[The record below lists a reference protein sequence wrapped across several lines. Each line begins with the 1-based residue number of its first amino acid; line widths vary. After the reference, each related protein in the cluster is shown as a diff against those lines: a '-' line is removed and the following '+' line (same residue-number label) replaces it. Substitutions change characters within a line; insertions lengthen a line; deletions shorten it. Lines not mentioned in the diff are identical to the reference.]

1 MNAPQTPRPIRRIL
15 VANRGAV
22 AARVIRAAHKLGLE
36 AIAVHSTADAHLPYL
51 KEADAAICIGE
62 GPALQSY
69 LNQQAV
75 LQAAKDCVADA
86 IHPGYGFL
94 SENAQFAEAVE
105 AAGLCFIGPSPRWIR
120 TLGHK
125 TAARELM
132 QQHGM
137 PMTQSSAL
145 LPDDVDAVT
154 AIADDMGYPLMLKP
168 ANGGGGIGMLP
179 VRYRDEVASALRQAQ
194 STATKAFGSVQL
206 YFETLIEKPR
216 HIEFQ
221 FLADRYGNA
230 RCLYE
235 RDCSVQ
241 RRNQKVV
248 EEATAPGIAREAIE
262 QMARRLEAVLG
273 SIGYDVI
280 GTVEMLYT
288 PGTGFTFLEVNT
300 RLQVEHAVT
309 EEVTGIDIVAAQIR
323 LAAGEPLPQVLPA
336 TITCRGHAIEAR
348 VYAEDP
354 VRFFPSPG
362 VMQRFLPPQ
371 GEGIRVE
378 TGYAEGARIS
388 TFYDPMIAKV
398 IAHAADRPTAI
409 AKLRNALETFH
420 VNGVKTNIPFV
431 LRILDDEEF
440 VAARLHTQLGTAIAA
455 ATTNSSQAAAPALRA
470 V

>member
-1 MNAPQTPRPIRRIL
+1 MSTTHTVRRIL

-22 AARVIRAAHKLGLE
+22 AARVIRAAHRLGIE
-36 AIAVHSTADAHLPYL
+36 AVAVHSVADEHLPYL
-51 KEADAAICIGE
+51 QEADATICIGE

-69 LNQQAV
+69 LNQDAV
-75 LQAAKDCVADA
+75 LRAAKECGADA

-94 SENAQFAEAVE
+94 SENAEFAEKVE

-120 TLGHK
+120 ELGHK
-125 TAARELM
+125 TAARALM

-145 LPDDVDAVT
+145 LPDDVEAVT
-154 AIADDMGYPLMLKP
+154 AIADAMGYPLMLKP

-179 VRYRDEVASALRQAQ
+179 VRHRDEVAGAWRQAQ
-194 STATKAFGSVQL
+194 STATKAFGNAQL
-206 YFETLIEKPR
+206 YFETLIEQPR

-221 FLADRYGNA
+221 FLADRYGKV
-230 RCLYE
+230 RCLFE

-248 EEATAPGIAREAIE
+248 EEATAPGIAREAVE
-262 QMARRLEAVLG
+262 QMAARLENILSG
-273 SIGYDVI
+273 IGYDVI

-288 PGTGFTFLEVNT
+288 PSTGFTFLEVNT

-309 EEVTGIDIVAAQIR
+309 EQVTGIDIVAAQIR
-323 LAAGEPLPQVLPA
+323 LAAGECLDAVLPA
-336 TITCRGHAIEAR
+336 QIACTGHAIEAR
-348 VYAEDP
+348 IYAEDP

-362 VMQRFLPPQ
+362 VMNTFEKPA

-378 TGYAEGARIS
+378 TGYGEGSRIS

-398 IAHAADRPTAI
+398 IAHAADRESAI
-409 AKLRNALETFH
+409 ARLRDALQAFH
-420 VNGVKTNIPFV
+420 VSGVKTNIPFV
-431 LRILDDEEF
+431 LRILDDEDF
-440 VAARLHTQLGTAIAA
+440 RAARLHTQLGTAIAA
-455 ATTNSSQAAAPALRA
+455 RKPEAAVA
-470 V
+470 

>member
-1 MNAPQTPRPIRRIL
+1 MRSPHTVRRIL

-36 AIAVHSTADAHLPYL
+36 AVAVHSTADADLPYL
-51 KEADAAICIGE
+51 KDADATVCIGE

-69 LNQQAV
+69 LNQDAV
-75 LQAAKDCVADA
+75 LRAAKECGADA

-94 SENAQFAEAVE
+94 SENAQFAETVE

-120 TLGHK
+120 ELGHK
-125 TAARELM
+125 TAARALM

-145 LPDDVDAVT
+145 LPDDADAVT
-154 AIADDMGYPLMLKP
+154 AIADAMGYPLMLKP
-168 ANGGGGIGMLP
+168 ANGGGGIGMVP
-179 VRYRDEVASALRQAQ
+179 VRHRDEVAGALRQAQ
-194 STATKAFGSVQL
+194 STAAKAFGNAQL
-206 YFETLIEKPR
+206 YFETLIDKPR

-221 FLADRYGNA
+221 FLADRHGRA
-230 RCLYE
+230 RCLHE

-248 EEATAPGIAREAIE
+248 EEATAPGIARDEVE
-262 QMARRLEAVLG
+262 RMARRLETILSG
-273 SIGYDVI
+273 IGYDVI

-288 PGTGFTFLEVNT
+288 PATGFTFLEVNT

-323 LAAGEPLPQVLPA
+323 LAAGEPLAQVLPER
-336 TITCRGHAIEAR
+336 IGCSGHAIEAR
-348 VYAEDP
+348 IYAEDP

-362 VMQRFLPPQ
+362 VMNRFQPPA
-371 GEGIRVE
+371 GEGLRVE
-378 TGYAEGARIS
+378 TGYGEGARTS

-398 IAHAADRPTAI
+398 IAHAPDRAAAI
-409 AKLRNALETFH
+409 AKLRGALESFH

-431 LRILDDEEF
+431 LRILDDEDF
-440 VAARLHTQLGTAIAA
+440 AAGRLHTQLGAAIAA
-455 ATTNSSQAAAPALRA
+455 KASVAPTQAAPVAA
-470 V
+470 

>member
-1 MNAPQTPRPIRRIL
+1 MSTPHTIRRIL

-36 AIAVHSTADAHLPYL
+36 AVAVHSTADADLPYL
-51 KEADAAICIGE
+51 KEADTSICIGE

-69 LNQQAV
+69 LNQDAV
-75 LQAAKDCVADA
+75 LRAARECGADA
-86 IHPGYGFL
+86 VHPGYGFL

-120 TLGHK
+120 ELGHK
-125 TAARELM
+125 TAARALM
-132 QQHGM
+132 QQHSM

-145 LPDDVDAVT
+145 LPDDVDAVA
-154 AIADDMGYPLMLKP
+154 AIADAMGYPLMLKP

-179 VRYRDEVASALRQAQ
+179 VRHHDEVAAALRQAQ
-194 STATKAFGSVQL
+194 STATKAFGNAQL
-206 YFETLIEKPR
+206 YFETLIDKPR

-221 FLADRYGNA
+221 FLADRHGQA
-230 RCLYE
+230 RCLFE

-248 EEATAPGIAREAIE
+248 EEATAPGIARDEIE
-262 QMARRLEAVLG
+262 QMARRLEAILCH
-273 SIGYDVI
+273 IGYDVI

-288 PGTGFTFLEVNT
+288 PATGFTFLEVNT

-323 LAAGEPLPQVLPA
+323 LAAGEPLADVLPA
-336 TITCRGHAIEAR
+336 RIECNGHAIEAR
-348 VYAEDP
+348 IYAEDP

-362 VMQRFLPPQ
+362 VMSTFAPPA

-378 TGYAEGARIS
+378 TGYGEGARIS
-388 TFYDPMIAKV
+388 TFYDPMIAKL
-398 IAHAADRPTAI
+398 IAHAPNRATAI
-409 AKLRNALETFH
+409 ERLRGALQAFH
-420 VNGVKTNIPFV
+420 VSGVKTNIPFV
-431 LRILDDEEF
+431 LRILEDEDF
-440 VAARLHTQLGTAIAA
+440 AAARLHTQLGTAIAA
-455 ATTNSSQAAAPALRA
+455 ASNVKPQTAPVAA
-470 V
+470 